1 GRANASGQCFKR
13 CKVSDHEHDALIDEI
28 ASELK
33 RPVRF
38 SESFDARVM
47 SAIRTSHLTVVRGE
61 RAHAKPGGGRRRVFV
76 PALASLAAAAVLTI
90 MVVRAGKQTSTQQ
103 IADATPVTQVANLGE
118 ETLIPQDQQVSL
130 FMPHAKSV
138 GVMGA
143 FNDWDAS
150 RSQMT
155 RQKDGTWTITL
166 RVLPGSYEYQF
177 LVDGKTRMT
186 DPSAPATD
194 SEFGE
199 ANSVLTVTPRMR

>member
-1 GRANASGQCFKR
+1 
-13 CKVSDHEHDALIDEI
+13 VSDHEHDALIDEI

-61 RAHAKPGGGRRRVFV
+61 RAHARPGGRRVLV
-76 PALASLAAAAVLTI
+76 PTLASLAAAAVLTI
-90 MVVRAGKQTSTQQ
+90 MVVRAGNQPSIQQ
-103 IADATPVTQVANLGE
+103 VADGTPVTQVANLGE
-118 ETLIPQDQQVSL
+118 ENLVLQDKTITL

-155 RQKDGTWTITL
+155 RHEDGTWTITL

>member
-1 GRANASGQCFKR
+1 
-13 CKVSDHEHDALIDEI
+13 VSDHEHDALINEI
-28 ASELK
+28 AAELK

-47 SAIRTSHLTVVRGE
+47 SAIRTSHLKVVRGE
-61 RAHAKPGGGRRRVFV
+61 RAHAAPGGRRVLV
-76 PALASLAAAAVLTI
+76 PAFMGLAAAAVLTI
-90 MVVRAGKQTSTQQ
+90 MVVRAGSDQSSP
-103 IADATPVTQVANLGE
+103 APFASNTPPVVDVSDVGGE
-118 ETLIPQDQQVSL
+118 RVLLQDIQLS
-130 FMPHAKSV
+130 FYMPHAKSV

-150 RSQMT
+150 RSRLT
-155 RQKDGTWTITL
+155 RNENGTWTITL

-186 DPSAPATD
+186 DPTAPATD

-199 ANSVLTVTPRMR
+199 ANSVLTVTPRLGLQ

>member
-1 GRANASGQCFKR
+1 
-13 CKVSDHEHDALIDEI
+13 VSDHEHDALINEI

-38 SESFDARVM
+38 SENFDARVM

-61 RAHAKPGGGRRRVFV
+61 RAHAAPGGRRVLV
-76 PALASLAAAAVLTI
+76 PAFVGLAAAAALTI
-90 MVVRAGKQTSTQQ
+90 MVVRAGNQPSVPEM
-103 IADATPVTQVANLGE
+103 AEAPTPFTQVANLGE
-118 ETLIPQDQQVSL
+118 EKMLLQDEQISFFL
-130 FMPHAKSV
+130 PNAKSV
-138 GVMGA
+138 EVMGA

-150 RSQMT
+150 RSPMV

-186 DPSAPATD
+186 DPAAPATD

-199 ANSVLTVTPRMR
+199 ANSVLTVTPRIR

>member
-1 GRANASGQCFKR
+1 M
-13 CKVSDHEHDALIDEI
+13 SDHEHDALIDEI

-38 SESFDARVM
+38 SEDFDARVM
-47 SAIRTSHLTVVRGE
+47 SAIRTSHSIRTSHLSVVRGE
-61 RAHAKPGGGRRRVFV
+61 RAHAAPGSRRVLV
-76 PALASLAAAAVLTI
+76 PAFVGLAAAAALTI
-90 MVVRAGKQTSTQQ
+90 MVVRAGDQPTVPQFADSTP
-103 IADATPVTQVANLGE
+103 IVQVADGGE
-118 ETLIPQDQQVSL
+118 EHMLLQDRQISL
-130 FMPHAKSV
+130 FLPHAKTV
-138 GVMGA
+138 GVMGS

-150 RSQMT
+150 RSQM
-155 RQKDGTWTITL
+155 KHHEDGTWTITL

-186 DPSAPATD
+186 DPTAPGTD

>member
-1 GRANASGQCFKR
+1 
-13 CKVSDHEHDALIDEI
+13 VSDHEHDALINEI

-61 RAHAKPGGGRRRVFV
+61 RAHATPGGRRVLV
-76 PALASLAAAAVLTI
+76 PAVMGLAAAAVLTI
-90 MVVRAGKQTSTQQ
+90 MVVRAGETPIAPQLANTSQV
-103 IADATPVTQVANLGE
+103 IPVANPVE
-118 ETLIPQDQQVSL
+118 ERLVLQDVQLTLY
-130 FMPHAKSV
+130 FPHAKTI

-155 RQKDGTWTITL
+155 RHDDGTWTITL
-166 RVLPGSYEYQF
+166 RVLPGAYEYQY

-186 DPSAPATD
+186 DPNAPATD

-199 ANSVLTVTPRMR
+199 ANSVLTVTPRQGIQ

>member
-1 GRANASGQCFKR
+1 M
-13 CKVSDHEHDALIDEI
+13 SDHEHDALIDEI

-47 SAIRTSHLTVVRGE
+47 SAIRTSHLQVVRGE
-61 RAHAKPGGGRRRVFV
+61 RAHARPGGRRVLV
-76 PALASLAAAAVLTI
+76 PAFMGLAAAAALTI
-90 MVVRAGKQTSTQQ
+90 MVVRAGDQPRSDQLADST
-103 IADATPVTQVANLGE
+103 P
-118 ETLIPQDQQVSL
+118 LIQVSNPVEERVVL
-130 FMPHAKSV
+130 QDVQLTLYFPHAKKI

-155 RQKDGTWTITL
+155 RHDDGTWTITL
-166 RVLPGSYEYQF
+166 QVLPGSYEYQF
-177 LVDGKTRMT
+177 LVDGKMRMT
-186 DPSAPATD
+186 DPTAPATD

-199 ANSVLTVTPRMR
+199 ANSVLTVTPRQGIQ